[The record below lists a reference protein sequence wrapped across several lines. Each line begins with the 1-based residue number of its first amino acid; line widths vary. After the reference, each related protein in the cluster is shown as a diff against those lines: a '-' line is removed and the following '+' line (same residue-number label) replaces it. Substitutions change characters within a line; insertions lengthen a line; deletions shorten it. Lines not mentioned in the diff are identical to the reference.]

1 MSGKPSSFTL
11 HDAHTRGTT
20 SMRLTIKAKLG
31 IGFSILLLMLA
42 GSGVFSYMKLSDLD
56 TTLDWLVDNVAKR
69 MDFIGQMESATVAT
83 VKAEK
88 EAILSVES
96 SAIAGFVEETKK
108 SNEEFRNL

>member
-1 MSGKPSSFTL
+1 MPPERQISHSTSY
-11 HDAHTRGTT
+11 DAHTRGTT

-96 SAIAGFVEETKK
+96 AAIA
-108 SNEEFRNL
+108 